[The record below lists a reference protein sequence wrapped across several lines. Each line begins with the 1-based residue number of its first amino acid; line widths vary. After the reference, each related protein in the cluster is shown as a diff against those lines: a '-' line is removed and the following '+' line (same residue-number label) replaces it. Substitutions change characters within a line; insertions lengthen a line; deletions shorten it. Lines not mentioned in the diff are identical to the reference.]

1 MYACIYEL
9 WKNCR
14 GRTDGTGRV
23 GKSKV
28 LQEVLAD
35 LKILFRKKEHPETAL
50 KKVLETLHKKNNMQP
65 FSIEQM
71 YFFFVILKK
80 SILTSVTPI
89 SSFFSFAYPKDIKS
103 HY

>member
-14 GRTDGTGRV
+14 GRTGRV

-35 LKILFRKKEHPETAL
+35 LKKKTKYGQHPPQTESRQAL
-50 KKVLETLHKKNNMQP
+50 HLQFLAQINLQATHAQ
-65 FSIEQM
+65 S
-71 YFFFVILKK
+71 
-80 SILTSVTPI
+80 
-89 SSFFSFAYPKDIKS
+89 
-103 HY
+103 